1 MKIGLLW
8 PIASAE
14 AAWKPLPINL
24 RPAPS
29 NFQFPET
36 TGATGS
42 SIEMAFLRWM
52 LAVPLASITGISLR
66 LCSEELVE
74 RAGLLSRLTSEYA
87 APFVYQSG
95 RELVS
100 LQCRRNSSQLPDKWH
115 MVRYDLP
122 PSLAKKLR
130 PAFPPKLCPMCKG
143 GGGSGPT
150 LFLTERTDGLGSRA
164 QQLLHTLAL
173 ASFLH
178 IDFGGVVPSKDETP
192 HGVNTARALSNLLG
206 FDVSKL
212 KVGADDEFD
221 ICFYSFPDFL
231 TETLQHHCLQWP
243 LHSSMMVAAYDVL
256 HALPVS
262 NWEPG
267 FLAELRQQTALR
279 NWPLRHFQKGGRPK
293 VVMHVRRGDVVG
305 RGKNLRNFPD
315 EVHFRLAEQIRQDLP
330 QAEVHVFSTTKE
342 AQGPVDFA
350 GYEARGMIVHLD
362 GEEVDDWAH
371 MVQADILVMAP
382 SAFSWVAALINE
394 KCVLAFRGTEALPDW
409 IVHTGTLHDEQHA
422 QLGRCIDDRILTQ
435 T

>member
-1 MKIGLLW
+1 M
-8 PIASAE
+8 
-14 AAWKPLPINL
+14 
-24 RPAPS
+24 PS
-29 NFQFPET
+29 
-36 TGATGS
+36 
-42 SIEMAFLRWM
+42 LRWM
-52 LAVPLASITGISLR
+52 LTVPLASLTGISLR

-74 RAGLLSRLTSEYA
+74 RADLLSSLTSEYA
-87 APFVYQSG
+87 DPFVYQSG

-100 LQCRRNSSQLPDKWH
+100 LQCRRNSSQLPDEWH

-122 PSLAKKLR
+122 PNLAQKLR

-143 GGGSGPT
+143 AGGSGPT

-178 IDFGGVVPSKDETP
+178 MDFGGVVPSKDETP
-192 HGVNTARALSNLLG
+192 HGVNAAGALSKLLG
-206 FDVSKL
+206 FEVSKL
-212 KVGADDEFD
+212 KVGADAEFD
-221 ICFYSFPDFL
+221 VCFYSFPDFL
-231 TETLQHHCLQWP
+231 TETLQRRCLQWP
-243 LHSSMMVAAYDVL
+243 SHSSMMVASYDVL

-262 NWEPG
+262 NWESG
-267 FLAELRQQTALR
+267 FLAQLRQQTPLR
-279 NWPLRHFQKGGRPK
+279 DWRLRHFQKGGRPK

-305 RGKNLRNFPD
+305 RGNNLRNFPD
-315 EVHFRLAEQIRQDLP
+315 VVHFRLVEQIRRDLP

-371 MVQADILVMAP
+371 MAQADILVMAP
-382 SAFSWVAALINE
+382 SAFSWVAALLNE

-422 QLGRCIDDRILTQ
+422 QLRRCIDDRILMQ